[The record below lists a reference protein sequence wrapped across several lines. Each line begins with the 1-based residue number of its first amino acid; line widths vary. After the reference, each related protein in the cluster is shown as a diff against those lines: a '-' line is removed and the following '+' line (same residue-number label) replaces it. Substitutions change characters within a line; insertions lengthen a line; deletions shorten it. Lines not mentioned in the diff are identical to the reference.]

1 MPNQDKNISTFPQ
14 AIVDGYAMGV
24 SGGSAKTFYT
34 RPWSA
39 GRWRGVKVITG
50 TSYTL
55 AIDDEGQLLQFTN
68 SGAISVTLPT
78 QVAVDFPV
86 GGGVTMLRTGTG
98 QITVMAASGVT
109 LTAAGR
115 PKFRVTGSVAEVRKF
130 ATNEWLMW
138 GDTLA

>member
-1 MPNQDKNISTFPQ
+1 MPNQDKNISTFPS
-14 AIVDGYAMGV
+14 AIVDGYALGT
-24 SGGSAKTFYT
+24 SGGSAKLFDT

-39 GRWRGVKVITG
+39 GRWRGTKIITG
-50 TSYTL
+50 TSYILT
-55 AIDDEGQLLQFTN
+55 IDDEGYLLQFTN
-68 SGAISVTLPT
+68 SSAISVTLPSQT
-78 QVAVDFPV
+78 ALDFPV
-86 GGGVTMLRTGTG
+86 GGGVTMIRAGTG

-138 GDTLA
+138 GDTIA